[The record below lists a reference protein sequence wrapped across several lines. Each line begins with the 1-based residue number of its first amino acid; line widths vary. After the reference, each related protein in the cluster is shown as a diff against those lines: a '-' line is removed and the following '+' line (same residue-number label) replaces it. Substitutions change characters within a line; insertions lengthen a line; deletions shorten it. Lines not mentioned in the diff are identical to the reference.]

1 MSSDFTWRRIGQPIS
16 DRHFHYLLTLSLLTR
31 IKTQLSEQTV
41 RFDISSGPKLGRNLL
56 WPMIYEADTMDPK
69 QQLKSFTE
77 FEKPK
82 NIGIQPSNN

>member
-1 MSSDFTWRRIGQPIS
+1 
-16 DRHFHYLLTLSLLTR
+16 
-31 IKTQLSEQTV
+31 
-41 RFDISSGPKLGRNLL
+41 
-56 WPMIYEADTMDPK
+56 MIYEADTMDPK